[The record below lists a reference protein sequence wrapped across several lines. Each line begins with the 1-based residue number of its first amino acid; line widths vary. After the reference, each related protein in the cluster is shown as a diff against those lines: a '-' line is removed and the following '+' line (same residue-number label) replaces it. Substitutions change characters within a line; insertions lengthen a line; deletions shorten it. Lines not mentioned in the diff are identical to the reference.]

1 MADTVPRSNAFPT
14 SPPVIPVAMLNR
26 LARERLEAAFP
37 LCWVAGEVS
46 NLSRA
51 SSGHVYF
58 SLKDAAAQVRCVM
71 FRSRAQVLGW
81 QLENGQQIEA
91 RVLVTLYEARGDF
104 QLNVEAA
111 RRGGVGNL
119 YEQFLRLKEKLEA
132 EGLFASA
139 GKRALPI
146 FPRCV
151 GVVSSLQ
158 AAALRDVLTTL
169 ARRAPQV
176 SIVLYP
182 TPVQGDGA
190 GAQIADAI
198 RRAGERRDC
207 EVLIVCRGGGSM
219 EDLWAFNDE
228 RVARAIHA
236 CPLPVICGV
245 GHETD
250 FSIADFA
257 ADQRA
262 PTPTAAAELAA
273 PEQAALLARLAASQS
288 ALRRQIE
295 QLLEQRSQQLDW
307 LARRLQHPAQYLAQ
321 HRERLRNLQRQLGTG
336 LLQASSRARGELT
349 QLSRRLLLKRP
360 DPARHGGRLAA
371 LAPRLRSAWQ
381 DAQHGRRTD
390 LERLAAGLA
399 HLNPQAVLARGYSVV
414 TNAQGEIV
422 RDSGKLE
429 PSARIAVLLHRG
441 RVEAEVTAL
450 FADHGG
456 PDGMPFATSGIA
468 STAGRA

>member
-1 MADTVPRSNAFPT
+1 MSETVPGNTAFPAP
-14 SPPVIPVAMLNR
+14 PPVIPVAMLNR
-26 LARERLEAAFP
+26 LVRERLEAAFP

-51 SSGHVYF
+51 PSGHVYF

-71 FRSRAQVLGW
+71 FRSRAQLLGW
-81 QLENGQQIEA
+81 RLENGQHIEA

-119 YEQFLRLKEKLEA
+119 HEQFLRLKEKLAA

-139 GKRALPI
+139 SKRPLPP

-151 GVVSSLQ
+151 GVVTSLQ

-176 SIVLYP
+176 SVVLYP
-182 TPVQGDGA
+182 TPVQGEGA

-207 EVLIVCRGGGSM
+207 DLLIVCRGGGSM

-228 RVARAIHA
+228 RVARAIRA

-273 PEQAALLARLAASQS
+273 PEQAALRARLSALQT

-295 QLLEQRSQQLDW
+295 PLLEQRSQQLDW

-321 HRERLRNLQRQLGTG
+321 HRERLRNLQRQLGAG
-336 LLQASSRARGELT
+336 LLQASARARGELT
-349 QLSRRLLLKRP
+349 HLSRRLLLNRP
-360 DPARHGGRLAA
+360 HPARHAGRLAA
-371 LAPRLRSAWQ
+371 LAPQLRSAWH
-381 DAQHGRRTD
+381 DAQHGRRAK
-390 LERLAAGLA
+390 LERLTAGLA

-414 TNAQGEIV
+414 TSARGEIV
-422 RDSGKLE
+422 RDSRSLE
-429 PSARIAVLLHRG
+429 PSARIAVLLHHG

-450 FADHGG
+450 FEDHGAA
-456 PDGMPFATSGIA
+456 DGLPFPASGIA
-468 STAGRA
+468 SSAGRE

>member
-1 MADTVPRSNAFPT
+1 MAETVPPSNSFPT
-14 SPPVIPVAMLNR
+14 IPPVIPVAMLNR
-26 LARERLEAAFP
+26 LVRERLEAAFP

-51 SSGHVYF
+51 ASGHVYF

-119 YEQFLRLKEKLEA
+119 YEQFLRRKEKLAA

-139 GKRALPI
+139 DKRALPA

-151 GVVSSLQ
+151 GVVTSLQ

-176 SIVLYP
+176 RIVLYP

-228 RVARAIHA
+228 GVARAIRA
-236 CPLPVICGV
+236 CPLPVICGI

-273 PEQAALLARLAASQS
+273 PEQAGLLARLATSQS

-371 LAPRLRSAWQ
+371 LAPQLRSAWQ
-381 DAQHGRRTD
+381 EAQHARRAD

-422 RDSGKLE
+422 RDSGQLE

-441 RVEAEVTAL
+441 RFEAEVTAL

-456 PDGMPFATSGIA
+456 PDGMAFATSGIA